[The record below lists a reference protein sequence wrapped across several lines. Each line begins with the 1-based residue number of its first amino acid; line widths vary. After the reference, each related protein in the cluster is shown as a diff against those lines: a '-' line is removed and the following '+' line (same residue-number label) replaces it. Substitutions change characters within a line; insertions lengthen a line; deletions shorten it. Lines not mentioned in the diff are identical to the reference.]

1 MLINE
6 GDRCIQRVHGHHR
19 ENRAQRI
26 LLHDGIGFCHVR
38 QNGGCFTQRGEKSFS
53 TASHRRRDAA
63 ATPPPPLTDVFLC
76 FYHLSTHSHLARPP
90 QQVFS
95 TVKELQIDHAAVAAG
110 LCWIGTVE
118 LHHAALQSL
127 HEACFDVGVA
137 QDIVGSHQTL
147 SGVVETGPSDALSRS
162 ADFAVFINITG
173 VL

>member
-1 MLINE
+1 MKAIASSKEFTAITGRTGPNTSFCMM
-6 GDRCIQRVHGHHR
+6 GSVSVTSVRMVGASHR
-19 ENRAQRI
+19 
-26 LLHDGIGFCHVR
+26 
-38 QNGGCFTQRGEKSFS
+38 GGKSFS
-53 TASHRRRDAA
+53 TASHLSRDAA
-63 ATPPPPLTDVFLC
+63 AAPPPALTDVFLC

-127 HEACFDVGVA
+127 HEACFDLGVA
-137 QDIVGSHQTL
+137 QDVVGSHQTL

-162 ADFAVFINITG
+162 GDFAVFINITG